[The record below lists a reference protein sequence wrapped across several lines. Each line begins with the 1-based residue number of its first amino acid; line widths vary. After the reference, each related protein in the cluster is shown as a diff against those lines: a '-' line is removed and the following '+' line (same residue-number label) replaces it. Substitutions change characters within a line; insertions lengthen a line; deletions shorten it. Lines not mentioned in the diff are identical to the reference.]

1 MKTKR
6 IFALAATLLM
16 GATTMS
22 AFSACGGTKV
32 QDEEYDATKA
42 NLTVATFDGGVGRAW
57 LDDAAARFEELYKDA
72 TNFQEGRTG
81 VNIIVDGSKDKY
93 GGKTLAEK
101 ALNKDVYFTEG
112 VDYYDFVNKGKVADI
127 TDVLTGSMATYGES
141 GTIEDKMDNSF
152 KSFMT
157 AGTEGKYY
165 MVPFYDGFYG
175 FIYDIDLF
183 ESEGFYFDQDGD
195 FLMLSD
201 ESEREEFEA
210 NKSNGPDGKKGTYD
224 DGLPATYEQMI
235 SLVDQIVAKSCI
247 PFCYSGMYNDYV
259 SKAFRA
265 FIADYEG
272 YEGFSLNY
280 NFNGTAE
287 LVKNINADGSIET
300 EEVVITEDNA
310 YELQRQGGKYYALK
324 MQEELF
330 GSVKYIGNNWN
341 GLDYTVAQST
351 FIKSKYTS
359 KPYAILVEG
368 VWWENEASATFTEIE
383 NIRGEK
389 KSDRNFGFLPIPKA
403 PGKEAGDQTMFSSNS
418 SFGFINKNCSNM
430 ELAKEF
436 MRFLNSDAEMSK
448 FSAKTSIPRSLNY
461 TVSEGDKA
469 TATSFGKSLIAMRE
483 SSKVVYPY
491 SSLPLVINNAAS
503 FTEERW
509 FLTSEV
515 SGKTLNNPFNAF
527 KDGTATAAQYF
538 NGMYTYHSGMWSA
551 LK

>member
-6 IFALAATLLM
+6 IFALAATVLM

-32 QDEEYDATKA
+32 QNDEYDATKA

-57 LDDAAARFEELYKDA
+57 LDDAAARFEEMYKDA

-93 GGKTLAEK
+93 GGKTLSEK

-112 VDYYDFVNKGKVADI
+112 VDYYDFVNKDKVADI
-127 TDVLTGSMATYGES
+127 TDVLMGSMAAYGES
-141 GTIEDKMDNSF
+141 GTIEDKMDDSF

-157 AGTEGKYY
+157 TGTNGKYY

-359 KPYAILVEG
+359 KPYAMLVEG
-368 VWWENEASATFTEIE
+368 VWWENEATATFTEIE

-389 KSDRNFGFLPIPKA
+389 KSDRNFGFLPMPKA

-491 SSLPLVINNAAS
+491 SSLPLVINNAAA

-538 NGMYTYHSGMWSA
+538 NGM
-551 LK
+551 